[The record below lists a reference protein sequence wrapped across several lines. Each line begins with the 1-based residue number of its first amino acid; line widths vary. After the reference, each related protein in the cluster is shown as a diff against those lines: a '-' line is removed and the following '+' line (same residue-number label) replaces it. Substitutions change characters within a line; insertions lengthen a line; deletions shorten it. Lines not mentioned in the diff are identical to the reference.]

1 MGKDP
6 VFRKS
11 HTSDLKFLL
20 KVYTN
25 KCTKLD
31 WFTYVII
38 INHKKNKN
46 NLDNLN
52 HLYQFYWM
60 FLGFQYLGLFLSL
73 NLAYNPKNLSSNYLI
88 LFYIAVNFWLF

>member
-31 WFTYVII
+31 WFTYVFI
-38 INHKKNKN
+38 INHKN
-46 NLDNLN
+46 NLQCCLYLRIIQNNIDNLN
-52 HLYQFYWM
+52 HLYHFYWM
-60 FLGFQYLGLFLSL
+60 SFGFQLLGLFIYS
-73 NLAYNPKNLSSNYLI
+73 NLADNILTWFFNSLS
-88 LFYIAVNFWLF
+88 